1 LTSADPA
8 LRDIEQNVILRFS
21 KAFESRFPSVDP
33 SEATSAWVNSSFG
46 AQDEFF
52 ADHLLAANARFAL
65 IEFKASFLAIRKEAG
80 KPLRK
85 VLFTQLVLRGDFLR
99 RCLDFHYVCWGT
111 IRRHH
116 PAGLPFPINE
126 EIDLL
131 NQYAFHVAPFMKT
144 TLQVDQS
151 PDISTN
157 TFLDGFINSR
167 LIGGTYSRFKRYLD
181 ELGQL
186 VDGAKAGASSIS
198 GMVCIYVP
206 ASGDEPARHAY
217 KRFNGLDSL
226 QLLLQPKAREPS
238 HEHEHEMEISSQK
251 HSFSG
256 PTMD

>member
-1 LTSADPA
+1 
-8 LRDIEQNVILRFS
+8 
-21 KAFESRFPSVDP
+21 
-33 SEATSAWVNSSFG
+33 
-46 AQDEFF
+46 
-52 ADHLLAANARFAL
+52 
-65 IEFKASFLAIRKEAG
+65 
-80 KPLRK
+80 
-85 VLFTQLVLRGDFLR
+85 
-99 RCLDFHYVCWGT
+99 
-111 IRRHH
+111 
-116 PAGLPFPINE
+116 
-126 EIDLL
+126 
-131 NQYAFHVAPFMKT
+131 MKT

-186 VDGAKAGASSIS
+186 VDGAKVGASSIS